1 MSIKS
6 FSGARVEDMKDYL
19 RPLIRKEPDELIL
32 HMGTNNIRDDD
43 PREVAEGI
51 VNVAFQIEQNSL
63 NTNISIS
70 SILLRSDKSL
80 NDKINETNKIL
91 RSLCKSKGWPFL
103 DHRSIDI
110 SCLNR
115 RGLHLN
121 RKGSNQLTKYF
132 DKHLN

>member
-1 MSIKS
+1 MQRLSKAS
-6 FSGARVEDMKDYL
+6 LDCLKL
-19 RPLIRKEPDELIL
+19 LIRKEPEELIL
-32 HMGTNNIRDDD
+32 HMGTNDIRHDD

-51 VNVAFQIEQNSL
+51 VNVAFQIEQNSP

-80 NDKINETNKIL
+80 NDRINETNKIL

-103 DHRSIDI
+103 DHCNIDI

-115 RGLHLN
+115 RGLHL
-121 RKGSNQLTKYF
+121 K
-132 DKHLN
+132 

>member
-1 MSIKS
+1 MQRLSKAS
-6 FSGARVEDMKDYL
+6 LDCLKL
-19 RPLIRKEPDELIL
+19 LIRKEPEELIL
-32 HMGTNNIRDDD
+32 HMGTNDIRDDD

-51 VNVAFQIEQNSL
+51 VNVAFQIEQNSP

-80 NDKINETNKIL
+80 NDRINETNKIL

-103 DHRSIDI
+103 DHRNIDI

-115 RGLHLN
+115 RGLHL
-121 RKGSNQLTKYF
+121 K
-132 DKHLN
+132 